1 MMEEKHILTRQT
13 VLLRWYIFK
22 LRHTQYSFD
31 RFRFVS
37 VVKRH
42 WPPSYSQLTNNSLHI
57 KVLFLNSIWHRIY
70 NDEFAYIGQKGKNK
84 QKMHYLHSC
93 KQFNKITIVLRN
105 SYEQLFWYTDINLIE
120 FAFQKTNTQFMHFTC
135 K

>member
-1 MMEEKHILTRQT
+1 MLFDTFFIYYFLLVYTSSLKVPVCINRHFEVQKSNMSDYSNMMEEKHILTRQT

-22 LRHTQYSFD
+22 LRHTKYSFD

-42 WPPSYSQLTNNSLHI
+42 WPPSYSQLTDNSLHI

-70 NDEFAYIGQKGKNK
+70 NDGFTYSGQKGKNK
-84 QKMHYLHSC
+84 QKMHYLH
-93 KQFNKITIVLRN
+93 
-105 SYEQLFWYTDINLIE
+105 
-120 FAFQKTNTQFMHFTC
+120 
-135 K
+135 